1 MAEEMTT
8 APICVEFPPPMPASP
23 TATPEHIKDVNTRYH
38 DAAAGEYDAK
48 WGIDFGAT
56 GQEQVRLK
64 LAKALG
70 GPAGRSFGDGL
81 EIGSGTGYFSLNL
94 LQLGAIERL
103 TATDISPGMLKRLST
118 TAEEL
123 GLEAETVA
131 TEAEELPFEDESFD
145 LVFGHAVL
153 HHIPDLDRAFAEF
166 RRVLRPG
173 GTIAFAGEPSRYGD
187 RLAALPKRTG
197 IAVAPLWRRLVGAE
211 PRAVAEAEQSN
222 GHALEGEVDV
232 HAFAPADLRRLLARA
247 GFEER
252 RVGGEELL
260 ANAWGWGLRTVEST
274 AEPDSVSWG
283 WRSFAF
289 RSYIALQKVDTR
301 LLEPRLPA
309 ELFYNL
315 LVSARKPA

>member
-1 MAEEMTT
+1 
-8 APICVEFPPPMPASP
+8 MPASP
-23 TATPEHIKDVNTRYH
+23 TATPDHIKDVNTRYH
-38 DAAAGEYDAK
+38 DAAADEYDAK

-70 GPAGRSFGDGL
+70 GLNGVHFGDGL

-94 LQLGAIERL
+94 LQLGLIERL
-103 TATDISPGMLKRLST
+103 TATDISPGMLQQLSS
-118 TAEEL
+118 TATAL
-123 GLEAETVA
+123 GLKAETKA

-153 HHIPDLDRAFAEF
+153 HHIPDLERAFAEF

-173 GTIAFAGEPSRYGD
+173 GAIAFCGEPSRYGD
-187 RLAALPKRTG
+187 RLAAVPKRAG
-197 IAVAPLWRRLVGAE
+197 MIAAPAWRRVVGAQL
-211 PRAVAEAEQSN
+211 RAVPESEQSN
-222 GHALEGEVDV
+222 GHALESEVDV
-232 HAFAPADLRRLLARA
+232 HAFAPTDLRRLLSAS
-247 GFEER
+247 GFERR

-274 AEPDSVSWG
+274 AEPESVSWG
-283 WRSFAF
+283 WRRFAF
-289 RSYIALQKVDTR
+289 NSYIALQKVDTR

-315 LVSARKPA
+315 LLSGRKPA

>member
-1 MAEEMTT
+1 
-8 APICVEFPPPMPASP
+8 MPASP

-38 DAAAGEYDAK
+38 DAAAEEYDAK
-48 WGIDFGAT
+48 WGIDFGEI
-56 GQEQVRLK
+56 GQEQVRAK
-64 LAKALG
+64 LVKAIG
-70 GPAGRSFGDGL
+70 GLDDHGFGDAL

-94 LQLGAIERL
+94 VQLGVIEHL
-103 TATDISPGMLKRLST
+103 TATDISPGMLKRLAA
-118 TAEEL
+118 TAAAL
-123 GLEAETVA
+123 GLDVETVA
-131 TEAEELPFEDESFD
+131 TEAEALPFDDASFD

-173 GTIAFAGEPSRYGD
+173 GVIAFAGEPSRYGD

-197 IAVAPLWRRLVGAE
+197 VLVAPVWRRLTGARE
-211 PRAVAEAEQSN
+211 RAVAEADQSHS
-222 GHALEGEVDV
+222 HALESEVDV
-232 HAFAPADLRRLLARA
+232 HAFAPADLRRLLANA
-247 GFEER
+247 GFEDR

-260 ANAWGWGLRTVEST
+260 ANAWGWGLRTVESS
-274 AEPDSVSWG
+274 AEPESVPLR
-283 WRSFAF
+283 WRRFAF

-315 LVSARKPA
+315 LVSGRKPA

>member
-1 MAEEMTT
+1 
-8 APICVEFPPPMPASP
+8 MPAAP
-23 TATPEHIKDVNTRYH
+23 TATPEQIKDVNTRYH
-38 DAAAGEYDAK
+38 DAAADEYDAK

-70 GPAGRSFGDGL
+70 GLDGRSFGDGL

-94 LQLGAIERL
+94 VQLGIVERL
-103 TATDISPGMLKRLST
+103 TATDISPGMLQRLSA
-118 TAEEL
+118 TAEGL
-123 GLEAETVA
+123 GLGVETVV
-131 TEAEELPFEDESFD
+131 TEAEELPFEAESFD

-153 HHIPDLDRAFAEF
+153 HHIPNLERAFAEF
-166 RRVLRPG
+166 HRVLRPG
-173 GTIAFAGEPSRYGD
+173 GVIAFAGEPSRYGD
-187 RLAALPKRTG
+187 RLAAAPKRAG
-197 IAVAPLWRRLVGAE
+197 MLVAPLWRATVRASR
-211 PRAVAEAEQSN
+211 RAVPEAERSQ

-232 HAFAPADLRRLLARA
+232 HAFAPADLRRMLGAT
-247 GFEER
+247 GFEDR

-274 AEPDSVSWG
+274 AEPSSVPWG

-301 LLEPRLPA
+301 LLEPHLPA

-315 LVSARKPA
+315 LVSGRKPH

>member
-1 MAEEMTT
+1 MCSGVAEQ
-8 APICVEFPPPMPASP
+8 SP
-23 TATPEHIKDVNTRYH
+23 QVGGGEGVDV
-38 DAAAGEYDAK
+38 DLALQGVA
-48 WGIDFGAT
+48 
-56 GQEQVRLK
+56 VRLFGFGDG
-64 LAKALG
+64 AALG
-70 GPAGRSFGDGL
+70 GLDGERFGDAL

-94 LQLGAIERL
+94 VQLGVIERL
-103 TATDISPGMLKRLST
+103 TATDISPGMLARLAATADALGVENVST
-118 TAEEL
+118 VT
-123 GLEAETVA
+123 

-173 GTIAFAGEPSRYGD
+173 GMIAFAGEPSRYGD

-197 IAVAPLWRRLVGAE
+197 MLVAPAWRRLLGAE
-211 PRAVAEAEQSN
+211 HRALAEAEQSH
-222 GHALEGEVDV
+222 GHALESEVDV
-232 HAFAPADLRRLLARA
+232 HAFAPADLRSLLDRS
-247 GFEER
+247 GFEKR

-260 ANAWGWGLRTVEST
+260 SNAWGWGLRTVESS
-274 AEPDSVSWG
+274 AEPESVPFR
-283 WRSFAF
+283 WRRFAF

-301 LLEPRLPA
+301 VLEPYLPA

>member
-1 MAEEMTT
+1 
-8 APICVEFPPPMPASP
+8 MPASP
-23 TATPEHIKDVNTRYH
+23 TATPAHIKDVNTRYH
-38 DAAAGEYDAK
+38 DAAAEEYDAK
-48 WGIDFGAT
+48 WGIDFGDI

-64 LAKALG
+64 LVKALG
-70 GPAGRSFGDGL
+70 GLDGRRFGDAL

-94 LQLGAIERL
+94 VQLGVIERL
-103 TATDISPGMLKRLST
+103 TATDISPGMLKRLSA
-118 TAEEL
+118 TAASL
-123 GLEAETVA
+123 GLDQQVSTVA

-145 LVFGHAVL
+145 LVLGHAVL

-173 GTIAFAGEPSRYGD
+173 GMIAFAGEPSRYGD

-197 IAVAPLWRRLVGAE
+197 TLVAPAWRRLTGARR
-211 PRAVAEAEQSN
+211 RAVPEAEQSN

-232 HAFAPADLRRLLARA
+232 HAFAPADLRQLLRNS
-247 GFEER
+247 GFEDR

-260 ANAWGWGLRTVEST
+260 SNAWGWGLRTVESS
-274 AEPDSVSWG
+274 AEPDSVPLR
-283 WRSFAF
+283 WRRFAF
-289 RSYIALQKVDTR
+289 NSYIALQKVDTR

-315 LVSARKPA
+315 LVSGRKPA

>member
-1 MAEEMTT
+1 
-8 APICVEFPPPMPASP
+8 MPAAP

-38 DAAAGEYDAK
+38 DAAADEYDAK
-48 WGIDFGAT
+48 WAIDFGET

-70 GPAGRSFGDGL
+70 GLDGRTFGDGL

-94 LQLGAIERL
+94 VQLGVVERL
-103 TATDISPGMLKRLST
+103 TATDISPGMLQRLAT
-118 TAEEL
+118 TAGEL
-123 GLEAETVA
+123 GLDVDTVA
-131 TEAEELPFEDESFD
+131 TEAEELPFDEESFD

-173 GTIAFAGEPSRYGD
+173 GVIAFAGEPSRYGD
-187 RLAALPKRTG
+187 RLAVVPKRAG
-197 IAVAPLWRRLVGAE
+197 MLVAPAWRGMM
-211 PRAVAEAEQSN
+211 RASRRPAPEAQQSN

-232 HAFAPADLRRLLARA
+232 HAFAPADLRRLLGAT
-247 GFEER
+247 GFEDR

-274 AEPDSVSWG
+274 AEPNSVPWG

-315 LVSARKPA
+315 LVSGRKPS

>member
-1 MAEEMTT
+1 
-8 APICVEFPPPMPASP
+8 MPASP

-38 DAAAGEYDAK
+38 DAAADEYDAK
-48 WGIDFGAT
+48 WGIDFGEI
-56 GQEQVRLK
+56 GQEQVRQK
-64 LAKALG
+64 LVKALG
-70 GPAGRSFGDGL
+70 GLDGRSFGDAL

-94 LQLGAIERL
+94 VQLGVIERL
-103 TATDISPGMLKRLST
+103 TATDISPGMLKRLAA
-118 TAEEL
+118 TATAL
-123 GLEAETVA
+123 GLDGVTTVS

-145 LVFGHAVL
+145 LVLGHAVL

-173 GTIAFAGEPSRYGD
+173 GMIAFAGEPSRYGD

-197 IAVAPLWRRLVGAE
+197 MLVAPAWRRLTGARR
-211 PRAVAEAEQSN
+211 RAVAEAEQSV
-222 GHALEGEVDV
+222 GHALESEVDV
-232 HAFAPADLRRLLARA
+232 HAFAPADLRSLLART
-247 GFEER
+247 GFEQR

-260 ANAWGWGLRTVEST
+260 ANAWGWGLRTVESS
-274 AEPDSVSWG
+274 AEPDSVPLG
-283 WRSFAF
+283 WRRFAF

-315 LVSARKPA
+315 LVSGRKPA